1 MTTTRSER
9 LSLVMSGA
17 ALLIAVG
24 TLGGPAMSA
33 VSAVFDAQNADKVDG
48 KHAVGAGASV
58 STRKGKL
65 VATSATTGRLPN
77 NIIAKAPDA
86 GLLDGFDSTKFLN
99 NSATDSH
106 VNSGGDVL
114 TISELGTWTTAA
126 TTTLTTDGASSSV
139 LVLGHLQA
147 QNGSGTDADVF
158 AQVLVDGDIVSDAWG
173 TMSAGGPVFPR
184 TTLPVSTIVQLPA
197 GLHTITLRTMYWKGG
212 TDQNVLGYSRSISA
226 VELG

>member
-1 MTTTRSER
+1 
-9 LSLVMSGA
+9 MSGA

-24 TLGGPAMSA
+24 TLGGPAVSA

-58 STRKGKL
+58 SSRKGKL

-99 NSATDSH
+99 NSATDGH

-114 TISELGTWTTAA
+114 TISELPAWTTAA
-126 TTTLTTDGASSSV
+126 TITLTTDGASSPV
-139 LVLGHLQA
+139 LVLGHVQA
-147 QNGSGTDADVF
+147 QNASSLDADVF
-158 AQVLVDGDIVSDAWG
+158 AQILVDGAAVSDAWA
-173 TMSAGGPVFPR
+173 TMPSGAPVFPR
-184 TTLPVSTIVQLPA
+184 ATVPVSAIVQVPA
-197 GLHTITLRTMYWKGG
+197 GQHTITIRTMYWKGG

>member
-1 MTTTRSER
+1 M
-9 LSLVMSGA
+9 MSGA

-24 TLGGPAMSA
+24 TLGGPAVSA

-48 KHAVGAGASV
+48 KHAVGAGAS
-58 STRKGKL
+58 TANRKGKL
-65 VATSATTGRLPN
+65 VATSGTTGRLPN

-86 GLLDGFDSTKFLN
+86 NKLDGFDSTKFLN

-114 TISELGTWTTAA
+114 DIGEYTVTWTTAA
-126 TTTLTTDGASSSV
+126 TTTLTTDGALSSV

-147 QNGSGTDADVF
+147 QNGSGLDADLLTQIV
-158 AQVLVDGDIVSDAWG
+158 VDGVVVSDAWG
-173 TMSAGGPVFPR
+173 TMPAGAPVFPR
-184 TTLPVSTIVQLPA
+184 TTVPMSTIVKLPA
-197 GLHTITLRTMYWKGG
+197 GQHTITLRAAYWKGG
-212 TDQNVLGYSRSISA
+212 TDQDVLGYARSISA